1 MQRPFAYAAQ
11 TLGDRARQAGLWP
24 VARRMYRLTLDADP
38 SLAHIW
44 VQYGHALQQAGQLG
58 EAEAAYLRSLSLLP
72 DFADTHRQ
80 LGHVLK
86 RQGRL
91 TEAEA
96 AYTRAWR
103 LDPELDDIRQLLQE
117 VRLAIRE
124 QRQAAIAAAGPE
136 EQRRFYLN
144 NLLFGT
150 TGGLC
155 NASCLSCPTGKAVTS
170 HLPRTTM
177 PLDLFEKVVREI
189 ALDGYRIGNVTSG
202 STAMPFWIPKWSSAS
217 GCSER
222 TFRGTI

>member
-103 LDPELDDIRQLLQE
+103 LDPELDN
-117 VRLAIRE
+117 
-124 QRQAAIAAAGPE
+124 IANCC
-136 EQRRFYLN
+136 RKF
-144 NLLFGT
+144 
-150 TGGLC
+150 
-155 NASCLSCPTGKAVTS
+155 
-170 HLPRTTM
+170 
-177 PLDLFEKVVREI
+177 
-189 ALDGYRIGNVTSG
+189 ALR
-202 STAMPFWIPKWSSAS
+202 SAS
-217 GCSER
+217 SGRPQSR
-222 TFRGTI
+222 QRGLRSNAAFISTISSSGQPGGSATPPA